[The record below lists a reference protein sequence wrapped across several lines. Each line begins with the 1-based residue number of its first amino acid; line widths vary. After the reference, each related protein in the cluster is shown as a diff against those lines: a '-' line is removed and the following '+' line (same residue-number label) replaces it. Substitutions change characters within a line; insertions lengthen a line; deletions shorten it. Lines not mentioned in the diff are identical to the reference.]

1 MGTVNVTLGDATQLN
16 LILGQQNENEVTEV
30 VFNYAAWK
38 TAYGS
43 GTLSL
48 SVQRPGDQQ
57 PYAVAMT
64 TSGNTATWEVSGLDT
79 AYNGTGEIQ
88 LTYTVGTLVKK
99 SVVYMFTVYGSIGAN
114 GEYPSPGQ
122 TWQEEIEDELADVK
136 QDLLQVYVEG
146 TSLIIIGGIPNGEDV
161 SY

>member
-16 LILGQQNENEVTEV
+16 LVLGQQNENEVTEV
-30 VFNYAAWK
+30 VFDFSAWY

-48 SVQRPGDQQ
+48 SVQRPGDDQ
-57 PYAVAMT
+57 PYAVVMT
-64 TSGNTATWEVSGLDT
+64 TSGTDATWEVSDLDT

-122 TWQEEIEDELADVK
+122 TWQEEIEDDITDLR
-136 QDLLQVYVEG
+136 QDLLQIYVEG
-146 TSLIIIGGIPNGEDV
+146 TSLIINGGLTDGNEV
-161 SY
+161 EY